1 MERPGTMSCLTLAVM
16 SDLDD
21 TFVAPEPLVTHYL
34 SSLDET
40 IEHVRAADLLGF
52 GVQLRSYLEPADGDS
67 FTERWKL
74 EIFAESPVEQDDAEV
89 ED

>member
-1 MERPGTMSCLTLAVM
+1 M

-21 TFVAPEPLVTHYL
+21 TTSSAPEPLVTHYL

-52 GVQLRSYLEPADGDS
+52 GIQLRSYLEPTDGDT
-67 FTERWKL
+67 FTERWRL
-74 EIFAESPVEQDDAEV
+74 EILAESPVEQDDAEP

>member
-1 MERPGTMSCLTLAVM
+1 M

-21 TFVAPEPLVTHYL
+21 ASSAPEPLVTHYL

-52 GVQLRSYLEPADGDS
+52 GVRLQSYLEPADDDS

-74 EIFAESPVEQDDAEV
+74 EILAESPVEQDDAEI